1 MDPLTQLQ
9 MWREAEMKAFN
20 LNRAFMEMIN
30 DSVNPMT
37 NQDLERL
44 IAKDPDRY
52 GRFSGFIGK
61 LKDEE
66 VPTKVEFL

>member
-1 MDPLTQLQ
+1 MDALTQLQ
-9 MWREAEMKAFN
+9 MWHEAEMKAFN
-20 LNRAFMEMIN
+20 LNQAFMEMIS
-30 DSVNPMT
+30 DSTNPLT

-61 LKDEE
+61 LRDEACE
-66 VPTKVEFL
+66 